1 MNRNIFYLF
10 NHSIFMFATF
20 EGIDGSG
27 KSTISR
33 KVYEKVKTKKDATL
47 TQEPTKNWLGDGVN
61 RAIMEGLDPITI
73 ALAFMS
79 DRNEHVKKI
88 RRWLEEGKM
97 VICDRYA
104 DSTLAYQ
111 GAQLEGKIDEPLK
124 WLKLVHEPFY
134 YEPDLTFLL
143 IIDPEIALKRIRRK
157 HTPFEKKG
165 FLEKVQDNYLNLATG
180 NPRFVKLDA
189 KKSVDELVNECLKI
203 FCKIN
208 SGCLKAASGL

>member
-1 MNRNIFYLF
+1 
-10 NHSIFMFATF
+10 MFVTF

-33 KVYEKVKTKKDATL
+33 KVYERIKTKKDAIL
-47 TQEPTKNWLGDGVN
+47 TQEPTKNWLGRIVN
-61 RAIMEGLDPITI
+61 RAIMEGTDPITI
-73 ALAFMS
+73 ALSFMA

-88 RRWLEEGKM
+88 RRWLKEGKI

-104 DSTLAYQ
+104 DSTFAYQ
-111 GAQLEGKIDEPLK
+111 GAQLEGKVGEPLK

-157 HTPFEKKG
+157 YTPFEKKE
-165 FLEKVQDNYLNLATG
+165 FLEKVQENYLNLAKK
-180 NPRFVKLDA
+180 NQRFVKLDA
-189 KKSVDELVNECLKI
+189 TKGIDELVDECLEVI
-203 FCKIN
+203 FCD
-208 SGCLKAASGL
+208 

>member
-1 MNRNIFYLF
+1 
-10 NHSIFMFATF
+10 MFVTF

-33 KVYEKVKTKKDATL
+33 KVYERIKTKKDVIL
-47 TQEPTKNWLGDGVN
+47 IQEPTKNWIGEVVN
-61 RAIMEGLDPITI
+61 RSIEEKLDPITI
-73 ALAFMS
+73 ALYFMA

-88 RRWLEEGKM
+88 RRWLKEGKI

-104 DSTLAYQ
+104 DSTFAYQ
-111 GAQLEGKIDEPLK
+111 GAQLEGKLDEPLK

-143 IIDPEIALKRIRRK
+143 IIDPEIALERIRRK
-157 HTPFEKKG
+157 YTPFEKKE
-165 FLEKVQDNYLNLATG
+165 FLEKVQENYLILAKK

-189 KKSVDELVNECLKI
+189 TKGIDELVDECLEVIKSYI
-203 FCKIN
+203 
-208 SGCLKAASGL
+208 

>member
-1 MNRNIFYLF
+1 
-10 NHSIFMFATF
+10 MFVTF

-33 KVYEKVKTKKDATL
+33 KVYERIKTKKDAIL
-47 TQEPTKNWLGDGVN
+47 TQEPTKNWLGRIVN
-61 RAIMEGLDPITI
+61 RAIMEGTDPITI
-73 ALAFMS
+73 ALSFMA

-88 RRWLEEGKM
+88 RRWLKEGKI

-104 DSTLAYQ
+104 DSTFAYQ
-111 GAQLEGKIDEPLK
+111 GAQLEGKVGEPLK

-157 HTPFEKKG
+157 YTPFEKKE
-165 FLEKVQDNYLNLATG
+165 FLEKVQENYLILAKK

-189 KKSVDELVNECLKI
+189 TKGIDELVDECLEVIKSYI
-203 FCKIN
+203 
-208 SGCLKAASGL
+208 